1 MSDGGVFVSKTEQV
15 CFQIL
20 EDYRSGRLSRKAAAE
35 RLGVSE
41 RAVTRRAAK
50 VRLSGI
56 SGVKHGNYRRRPVNK
71 TSDSLK
77 DEALRLVREVYY
89 DFNTSHCHEMLRL
102 NHDMSISYM
111 TLLGWCRS
119 AGLSRR
125 KRRRPSKARLSRER
139 MANEGL
145 MLQMDGS
152 HHKWNGQDEWCLI
165 SLIDDATSDVPFA
178 RLFADGET
186 TWNCMTAL
194 RAVIEKLGIPSYIYA
209 DKAGWAG
216 GGSDKRANF
225 TQFVRACEELG
236 ISVIAAHSPQAKGRV
251 ERSFSTTQD
260 RLIPELRL
268 YGITSLLDCNRYL
281 EQCFL
286 PQWRERYVVEP
297 RAATTRYR
305 RVPAHINLH
314 DVFCLKYHRLV
325 ANDNAV
331 SYGNQR
337 YKILDRHLGSLRQK
351 EVTVHE
357 YQDGSVGLFYG
368 HLRLTT
374 ELIVPP
380 KRRWSD
386 RAG

>member
-15 CFQIL
+15 CFQTL
-20 EDYRSGRLSRKAAAE
+20 EDYRSGRLSRKEAAE
-35 RLGVSE
+35 RLEVSE

-50 VRLSGI
+50 VRAEGI
-56 SGVKHGNYRRRPVNK
+56 AGVKHGNYRRRPVNK
-71 TSDSLK
+71 TTDARK
-77 DEALRLVREVYY
+77 DDILRLVREVYF
-89 DFNTSHCHEMLRL
+89 DFNTSHCLEMLAL
-102 NHDMSISYM
+102 NHNITVSYM
-111 TLLGWCRS
+111 TLLSWCRA

-152 HHKWNGQDEWCLI
+152 HHKWNGRDEWCLI
-165 SLIDDATSDVPFA
+165 SMIDDATSDVPFA

-186 TWNCMTAL
+186 TSNCMNAL
-194 RAVIEKLGIPSYIYA
+194 QAVIEKHGIPNYIYT

-216 GGSDKRANF
+216 LGSDKRANF

-236 ISVIAAHSPQAKGRV
+236 ASVIAAHSPQAKGRI
-251 ERSFSTTQD
+251 ERSFGTTQD

-268 YGITSLLDCNRYL
+268 HGITSLIDCNRYL

-286 PQWRERYVVEP
+286 PHWRERYTVEP
-297 RAATTRYR
+297 RSETTRYR
-305 RVPAHINLH
+305 CVPKHIDLREI
-314 DVFCLKYHRLV
+314 FCLKYYRLV

-337 YKILDRHLGSLRQK
+337 YKIMDRHLGSLRRK

-357 YQDGSVGLFYG
+357 YQDGSVSFFYG

-374 ELIVPP
+374 ERIVLP
-380 KRRWSD
+380 KRRWGG
-386 RAG
+386 RAS